1 MPQQKLYSY
10 VVNNYPVTT
19 TLAMSVYS
27 FAIQKYLHCCWSN
40 LYGFWKSRLAILLGL
55 SQNRL
60 CICLPRFLARTDD
73 PLILGWIVSFREA
86 KCRFLWA
93 TNETSGFST
102 SSEQTSALKRSLFA
116 CRFGSFTG
124 GILLTKT
131 FRLGRSFK
139 IPFNDFTIALL
150 APFESF
156 VLISLIP
163 QCTTIAFTDPVTD
176 SSDFTVLSIL
186 SVFFFS
192 PVFLPDH
199 LKSMGSTQSFPLHA
213 I

>member
-60 CICLPRFLARTDD
+60 CICLPRFLVRTDD
-73 PLILGWIVSFREA
+73 PLMLEWMVSFSEA
-86 KCRFLWA
+86 KCRFSWA
-93 TNETSGFST
+93 AKETSGFST
-102 SSEQTSALKRSLFA
+102 NSEQTSALKRSLFA

-163 QCTTIAFTDPVTD
+163 QCTTINLAINCTYAWKRAAPLNNRMVRSNFCFT
-176 SSDFTVLSIL
+176 
-186 SVFFFS
+186 FS
-192 PVFLPDH
+192 LFYLFLCIINIC
-199 LKSMGSTQSFPLHA
+199 S
-213 I
+213 